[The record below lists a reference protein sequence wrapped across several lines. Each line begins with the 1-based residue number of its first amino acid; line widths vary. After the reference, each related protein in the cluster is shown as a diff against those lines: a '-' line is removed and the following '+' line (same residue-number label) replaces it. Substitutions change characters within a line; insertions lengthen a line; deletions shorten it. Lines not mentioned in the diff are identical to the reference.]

1 MIAPK
6 ATITRVVLLSTP
18 GIARTRNANRR
29 ASPLASIAWAMMNA
43 PMKTRIVVEP
53 NGAIT
58 SSAGATP
65 ISTIT
70 AIPSRPPIGIGIAS
84 EIQSTI
90 TNSSAAASFCWSA
103 CMSSG
108 SSRKITK
115 HRRREEQPDRAAG
128 LLEALLG
135 GAQLLLAERAVGAG
149 AGDPLQRVAVRFPLL
164 AHPRATS
171 ALVSGSQNSR

>member
-1 MIAPK
+1 M
-6 ATITRVVLLSTP
+6 LLSTP
-18 GIARTRNANRR
+18 GIASTRNANRR

-115 HRRREEQPDRAAG
+115 TAGARNSPIVRRAFSKRSSAG
-128 LLEALLG
+128 LSFCS
-135 GAQLLLAERAVGAG
+135 
-149 AGDPLQRVAVRFPLL
+149 PSVRYVPTP
-164 AHPRATS
+164 AIRSS
-171 ALVSGSQNSR
+171 ASP